1 MEESMSAPLPGGN
14 QRNTLLGLRAGQAE
28 AIRNATGHL
37 AILGNVA
44 KKTLLKLREMAAM
57 E

>member
-1 MEESMSAPLPGGN
+1 VKPGDGGVDE
-14 QRNTLLGLRAGQAE
+14 RTLLGLRAGQAE

-37 AILGNVA
+37 AILANVA